1 MMEEK
6 IKEGNIS
13 IANSANLTIPINNS
27 NGNTVYAYKNNS
39 GADETISITLANK
52 NNISLSGWK
61 SDNIIDMDES
71 VYVHEVHV
79 KSIKNN
85 TIVDNYPTIASL
97 VANNTVSGK
106 WTYIAPIGFTPEGT
120 AEGTSTNYKLGLY
133 PIEKYQYYRVIV
145 SEIVNNNDFN
155 LTVTLKGGAL
165 TNEIKP
171 YGSHYEHFTPIQ
183 RNRSVSFDE
192 SKNEIISHENEDDNS
207 LQYSEWIIPSIL
219 VGALSVAFFTKK

>member
-1 MMEEK
+1 MMEEERK
-6 IKEGNIS
+6 TETINGSNFPIDITKTTDDGDGNPV
-13 IANSANLTIPINNS
+13 T
-27 NGNTVYAYKNNS
+27 TTTKAYKVLTDGTTTDMADGTDIS
-39 GADETISITLANK
+39 GVTLDIHPFNQ
-52 NNISLSGWK
+52 
-61 SDNIIDMDES
+61 D

-79 KSIKNN
+79 KSVKKE
-85 TIVDNYPTIASL
+85 TDDNYPTIASL
-97 VANNTVSGK
+97 VANNTGSGK
-106 WTYIAPIGFTPEGT
+106 WTYIAPIGGT
-120 AEGTSTNYKLGLY
+120 ATNYKLGLY

-145 SEIVNNNDFN
+145 SEIANNDDFN

-171 YGSHYEHFTPIQ
+171 YGSHYEHFTPTQ

-192 SKNEIISHENEDDNS
+192 SKNEIISHEEEDDNS

>member
-6 IKEGNIS
+6 SKTETINGDDFNIS
-13 IANSANLTIPINNS
+13 IDVNENIKRF
-27 NGNTVYAYKNNS
+27 AYKR
-39 GADETISITLANK
+39 GTVFTGLAN
-52 NNISLSGWK
+52 NNISGISGE
-61 SDNIIDMDES
+61 IIDISYDNP

-79 KSIKNN
+79 KSVKINN
-85 TIVDNYPTIASL
+85 DASDNYPTIASL
-97 VANNTVSGK
+97 VANNTGSGK
-106 WTYIAPIGFTPEGT
+106 LTYIAPIGGET
-120 AEGTSTNYKLGLY
+120 ADYKLGLY
-133 PIEKYQYYRVIV
+133 PIYKYQYYRVIV
-145 SEIVNNNDFN
+145 SEIANDISFN

-171 YGSHYEHFTPIQ
+171 YGSHYEHFTPMQ

-192 SKNEIISHENEDDNS
+192 SKNEIISHEAEDDNS

>member
-6 IKEGNIS
+6 SK
-13 IANSANLTIPINNS
+13 T
-27 NGNTVYAYKNNS
+27 
-39 GADETISITLANK
+39 ETINGSNFPIEITKTTDDGEVIIEKAYRVLTGGTTTDMADGTD
-52 NNISLSGWK
+52 ISGVTLDIPQFSP
-61 SDNIIDMDES
+61 E

-79 KSIKNN
+79 KSDKINN
-85 TIVDNYPTIASL
+85 VVSDNYPTIASL
-97 VANNTVSGK
+97 VANNTGSGK
-106 WTYIAPIGFTPEGT
+106 WTYIAPIGGET
-120 AEGTSTNYKLGLY
+120 ADYKLGLY
-133 PIEKYQYYRVIV
+133 PIKKYQYYRVIV
-145 SEIVNNNDFN
+145 SEIANNNDFD

-171 YGSHYEHFTPIQ
+171 YGSHYEHFTPMQ

-192 SKNEIISHENEDDNS
+192 SKNEIISHEEEDETP

>member
-6 IKEGNIS
+6 SKVGKINIVTSDVTIKIENSDGN
-13 IANSANLTIPINNS
+13 N
-27 NGNTVYAYKNNS
+27 VYAYKNDNVT
-39 GADETISITLANK
+39 GETITLPNE

-61 SDNIIDMDES
+61 SDVIDMDEL

-85 TIVDNYPTIASL
+85 TIDDNYPTIASL
-97 VANNTVSGK
+97 VANNTGSGK
-106 WTYIAPIGFTPEGT
+106 WTYIAPIGGET
-120 AEGTSTNYKLGLY
+120 ADYKLGLY
-133 PIEKYQYYRVIV
+133 PIEKYRYYRVIV
-145 SEIVNNNDFN
+145 SEIANNKDFD

-171 YGSHYEHFTPIQ
+171 YGSHYEHFTPTQ

-192 SKNEIISHENEDDNS
+192 SKNEIISQEAEDDTP
-207 LQYSEWIIPSIL
+207 LQYSEWVIPSIL

>member
-6 IKEGNIS
+6 SKTETINGDDFNIS
-13 IANSANLTIPINNS
+13 IDVNENIKRF
-27 NGNTVYAYKNNS
+27 AYKR
-39 GADETISITLANK
+39 GTVFTGLAN
-52 NNISLSGWK
+52 NNISGISGE
-61 SDNIIDMDES
+61 IIDISYDNP

-79 KSIKNN
+79 KSVNN
-85 TIVDNYPTIASL
+85 DNYPTIASL
-97 VANNTVSGK
+97 VAKDGGSDSWK
-106 WTYIAPIGFTPEGT
+106 YIAPIGFPREGT
-120 AEGTSTNYKLGLY
+120 ATNYKLGLY

-145 SEIVNNNDFN
+145 SEIANDISFN

-171 YGSHYEHFTPIQ
+171 YGSHYEHFTPTQ

-192 SKNEIISHENEDDNS
+192 SKNEIISHEAEDDNS

>member
-1 MMEEK
+1 MIDASGWKEINKNHFNIK
-6 IKEGNIS
+6 IKV
-13 IANSANLTIPINNS
+13 
-27 NGNTVYAYKNNS
+27 NGNTRYAYKR
-39 GADETISITLANK
+39 GTVFTELAN
-52 NNISLSGWK
+52 NNIRGISGEK
-61 SDNIIDMDES
+61 IDISYDNP

-79 KSIKNN
+79 KSDND
-85 TIVDNYPTIASL
+85 DNYPTIASL
-97 VANNTVSGK
+97 VANDGGSGK

-207 LQYSEWIIPSIL
+207 LQYIEWIIPSIL

>member
-1 MMEEK
+1 MMEENSN
-6 IKEGNIS
+6 EGNIS
-13 IANSANLTIPINNS
+13 IETSNLTIPINKS

-39 GADETISITLANK
+39 ETDETISITLANGDNK
-52 NNISLSGWK
+52 SLSGWK
-61 SDNIIDMDES
+61 SDIIDMDEL
-71 VYVHEVHV
+71 VYVHEVDV

-85 TIVDNYPTIASL
+85 PNDLDNYPTIASL
-97 VANNTVSGK
+97 VAKTVDGWK
-106 WTYIAPIGFTPEGT
+106 YIAPIGGT
-120 AEGTSTNYKLGLY
+120 ATNYKLGLY
-133 PIEKYQYYRVIV
+133 PIDKYKDYRVIV
-145 SEIVNNNDFN
+145 SEIANNKNFD

-171 YGSHYEHFTPIQ
+171 YGSHYEHFTPTQ

-192 SKNEIISHENEDDNS
+192 SKNEIISHEEEDDNF

>member
-6 IKEGNIS
+6 SNKARINRNDFNIS
-13 IANSANLTIPINNS
+13 IVV
-27 NGNTVYAYKNNS
+27 NGNTRFAYKLGTGFTELSN
-39 GADETISITLANK
+39 
-52 NNISLSGWK
+52 NNISGISGEK
-61 SDNIIDMDES
+61 IDISYENP

-79 KSIKNN
+79 KSDND
-85 TIVDNYPTIASL
+85 DNYPTIASL
-97 VANNTVSGK
+97 VANNTGSGQ
-106 WTYIAPIGFTPEGT
+106 WTYIAPIG
-120 AEGTSTNYKLGLY
+120 GTSTNYKLGLY

-145 SEIVNNNDFN
+145 SEIANNNNFN

-171 YGSHYEHFTPIQ
+171 YGSHYEHFTPMQ

-192 SKNEIISHENEDDNS
+192 SKNEIISHEEEDETP

-219 VGALSVAFFTKK
+219 AGALSVAFFTKK